1 MKRINHAI
9 CVFVTCAIMSALT
22 GCGDSKP
29 ISEVKA
35 LPFANSNMTVEN
47 ALDTRKLCD
56 AAKWSVAQDDR
67 NQTVVQY
74 DCEWKGVEDSA
85 FLGGESPKAT
95 SAADIWQWTFGADD
109 QPALTGMSVVVRHE
123 DGSVHEIMSGGL
135 AGQVMANLIT
145 ANQVEDYDHAFS
157 IIAGRRIPLKYQ
169 EPSSPIPDSTYGNK
183 LAQFYRGLSSGD
195 AAAFAYRRKNVNVG
209 SIGTDSLGYVQLG
222 GEVAKPM
229 DLYPVDPADV
239 QLEFPLF
246 NGNAQHPSAPLNYQ
260 PRELDKNKLY
270 CMGDYC
276 FDSNNSLVGRT
287 PPEVLAKE
295 AGFVTDGY
303 GHVTPVAQSQQTVQA
318 PNQQAMQ
325 QAAAQDTA
333 AQASS
338 ANQLPTG
345 SSDDDWPAM
354 TPCIK
359 KLQDAYIKDAQ
370 AHGTDE
376 STSPDQMKEW
386 ASTCKALG
394 Q

>member
-1 MKRINHAI
+1 VKRINYALLS
-9 CVFVTCAIMSALT
+9 FVTFAAILTLT
-22 GCGDSKP
+22 GCGDDKQ

-35 LPFANSNMTVEN
+35 LPFANTNMTVDN
-47 ALDTRKLCD
+47 AMDTRKLCD
-56 AAKWSVAQDDR
+56 SVKWSMAQDDR
-67 NQTVVQY
+67 NQAVVQY
-74 DCEWKGVEDSA
+74 DCEWKGIEDSA
-85 FLGGESPKAT
+85 FLDGESPKAK
-95 SAADIWQWTFGADD
+95 SAADIWQWTFGADG
-109 QPALTGMSVVVRHE
+109 QPTLTGMSVVVRHD
-123 DGSVHEIMSGGL
+123 DGSVHEIISGGL
-135 AGQVMANLIT
+135 AGQVMAGLIT

-157 IIAGRRIPLKYQ
+157 IIASRRIPLKYQ

-183 LAQFYRGLSSGD
+183 LAQFYHGLSSGD
-195 AAAFAYRRKNVNVG
+195 ASAFAYRRKKVNVG
-209 SIGTDSLGYVQLG
+209 STGTDSLGYLQLG
-222 GEVAKPM
+222 GEVANPM

-260 PRELDKNKLY
+260 PRDLDKNKLY

-276 FDSNNSLVGRT
+276 FDSNNSLVGRA

-303 GHVTPVAQSQQTVQA
+303 GHVTPIAQSQQAVQA
-318 PNQQAMQ
+318 PSQQGTQ
-325 QAAAQDTA
+325 QAAQQDAA
-333 AQASS
+333 AQATSGTS
-338 ANQLPTG
+338 LPTG
-345 SSDDDWPAM
+345 SSDNDWPAM

-376 STSPDQMKEW
+376 STSLDQMKEW
-386 ASTCKALG
+386 VSTCKALG